1 MNRNEQLKTM
11 SNTKIDELIVT
22 FSERLN
28 EAEVFNSDVMFTM
41 MKKYH
46 DELVKERASRIG
58 KK

>member
-11 SNTKIDELIVT
+11 SNQKIDELIVS

-28 EAEVFNSDVMFTM
+28 EAEVFNSDVMYTM